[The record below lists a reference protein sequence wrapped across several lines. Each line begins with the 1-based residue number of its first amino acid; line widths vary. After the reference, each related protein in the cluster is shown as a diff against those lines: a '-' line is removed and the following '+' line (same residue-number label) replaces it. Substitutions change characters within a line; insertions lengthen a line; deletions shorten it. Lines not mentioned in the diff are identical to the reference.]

1 MAVVVE
7 YQAWDSAS
15 YNWLDKTTST
25 SAPVQ
30 INNKLDAWVAA
41 VNANASNTN
50 KQITVEK
57 DPADSTSANLV
68 GWVIKLASDS
78 ANSTTYAEFRTTSAT
93 VGTVGTYSSW
103 TSGTAN
109 GGYGTMG
116 ATGSSVTS
124 AFKTSGSSA
133 EFLVATETTDTE
145 EFFCLA
151 WKTDSTTFSSSSGCL
166 LLFKDTAGEWTTFFG
181 SGGSENGSFYL
192 PTHTSPTRNYG
203 VTVLSAP
210 TSTTLIPLVLRI
222 SGGTYIPAAGSA
234 TTVMCT
240 PKSPYILSNSV
251 TSIGYQF
258 ARYAALPSSRTAVCM
273 GYSPIFVSYA

>member
-25 SAPVQ
+25 SAPIQ

-57 DPADSTSANLV
+57 DPSDSTSANII

-78 ANSTTYAEFRTTSAT
+78 TNSTTYAEFRTTSAT
-93 VGTVGTYSSW
+93 QHTVGTYSSW
-103 TSGTAN
+103 TTGTAN

-116 ATGSSVTS
+116 ATGSSTS
-124 AFKTSGSSA
+124 SSFTTSGSSA
-133 EFLVATETTDTE
+133 EFIVATETANEE

-151 WKTDSTTFSSSSGCL
+151 YKTSSASVSNGSGCL
-166 LLFKDTAGEWTTFFG
+166 LLFKDTAGEWVVYIGQSSSF
-181 SGGSENGSFYL
+181 GSFYL
-192 PTHTSPTRNYG
+192 PTHASPTRNYG
-203 VTVLSAP
+203 VAVVDGSISA
-210 TSTTLIPLVLRI
+210 TLIPFVLRI
-222 SGGTYIPAAGSA
+222 SGSSFIPAAGSA

-240 PKSPYILSNSV
+240 PKSQYILANPSTSV
-251 TSIGYQF
+251 GYQF